1 LGYVVEI
8 VSLIQLVIEKRLI
21 VIVPYRFRPSLVI
34 GKTNSE
40 WHKPEVISIDKGK
53 EYITLGYRNVNW
65 LNAEGKQIGW
75 TKYCS
80 DDVLPMNKLLTPWF
94 VVSQELID
102 LVKNKFK
109 SEEDIRFRNQQILTW
124 FSIISSIIIGLLG
137 IISGNREE
145 IKELLG
151 KILN

>member
-1 LGYVVEI
+1 MAESSISVRNVKIQYRVMNKMSLLKALINPKKFSKVE
-8 VSLIQLVIEKRLI
+8 E
-21 VIVPYRFRPSLVI
+21 
-34 GKTNSE
+34 
-40 WHKPEVISIDKGK
+40 ISIDNGK
-53 EYITLGYRNVNW
+53 EFITLGYRNVNW
-65 LNAEGKQIGW
+65 LNAERKQIGW
-75 TKYCS
+75 TKHCS
-80 DDVLPMNKLLTPWF
+80 DNVLPMNKLLTPWF

-145 IKELLG
+145 IKELLE
-151 KILN
+151 KNLN